1 MASKLRWALAAAVLP
16 VFSFAIT
23 EAEVAA
29 SARAYFAPMTSAN
42 FWRMRMPDGLIREFE
57 LRESGNGKFRFQSAD
72 GWTGVPSGDNGI
84 LITTPR
90 NQKPKVEWGFQNG
103 TLRMIAEDGNAYGLD
118 YSEPVV
124 YEGESMVRLWPDRKD
139 VRGKDIGPD
148 NWVKSRRLKLGY
160 TSPNRAGVVLAMLAL
175 VALGL
180 AFRMPRLWARIVCGV
195 LCAGALVPM
204 TLTGSRGALL
214 AFVVGAAAIGVC
226 ELKRSKVSRRTV
238 FAIGGTFLLVVAL
251 IGVLMCSG
259 VIRSKKGNRSSDRQ
273 RTLLMETAPRMLRD
287 APKGWGHFG
296 AVGGAYVSWYQDEK
310 DEKLRLNLVSDHIT
324 AVVGRGWVG
333 GGVYLFCWFA
343 GILLLLAFAWRGGSP
358 IPVAVWLALGSAA
371 FFNLI
376 FGEKSVFV
384 IPLLS
389 LLFFLWGRPWRMPWM
404 FLWCPLAGLVLSAA
418 TIFCVITAAGDGSA
432 DHPRIRKVGRRV
444 LVNGECPVRW
454 VVDDL
459 QVLGQ
464 VMAGKD
470 VRAHFRKY
478 RKAPAIGYV
487 RSIRDLPTDGSVRHL
502 VLAGDACGAYLKML
516 KEKGYP
522 EKMPLSVL
530 FLSPQFPPSE
540 IPAELHARTRQVT
553 MVVGEFAARYSR
565 EFLDQKPWV
574 RIVPGA
580 ELYIPNWMRF
590 VAVK

>member
-1 MASKLRWALAAAVLP
+1 MTSKLRLVLLWAALP
-16 VFSFAIT
+16 ACSLAIT

-57 LRESGNGKFRFQSAD
+57 LRESGNGKIRFKSAD
-72 GWTGVPSGDNGI
+72 GWTGVHKGDNAF
-84 LITTPR
+84 LISTPKM
-90 NQKPKVEWGFQNG
+90 QKPKVEWGFQNG

-118 YSEPVV
+118 YSVPIV
-124 YEGESMVRLWPDRKD
+124 YEGETMARLWPDRKD

-160 TSPNRAGVVLAMLAL
+160 TSPNRAGVVMAMLAL
-175 VALGL
+175 VALGF
-180 AFRMPRLWARIVCGV
+180 AFRVRKVGVRIAFGV
-195 LCAGALVPM
+195 LCAAALVPM
-204 TLTGSRGALL
+204 TMTGSRGALL
-214 AFVVGAAAIGVC
+214 AFALGAAVVGVC
-226 ELKRSKVSRRTV
+226 ELRRLRVSRK
-238 FAIGGTFLLVVAL
+238 AALLAGGVVLLVLAIL
-251 IGVLMCSG
+251 GSLMIFGSH
-259 VIRSKKGNRSSDRQ
+259 RTKKGTRSSDRQ
-273 RTLLMETAPRMLRD
+273 RTLLMETAPRMMRD
-287 APKGWGHFG
+287 APKGWGSFG
-296 AVGGAYVSWYQDEK
+296 AVGGAYVNWYQIGE

-333 GGVYLFCWFA
+333 GGLYVACWLA
-343 GILLLLAFAWRGGSP
+343 GILLLLTFAWKGGSP
-358 IPVAVWLALGSAA
+358 VPAAVWIALGSAA

-376 FGEKSVFV
+376 FGEKSVFAV
-384 IPLLS
+384 PLLS
-389 LLFFLWGRPWRMPWM
+389 LLLFLWGRPWRMPWM
-404 FLWCPLAGLVLSAA
+404 FLWCPLVGLFLAA
-418 TIFCVITAAGDGSA
+418 AAIFGIVASAGDGA
-432 DHPRIRKVGRRV
+432 GEFPRIRKDGRRV
-444 LVNGECPVRW
+444 LVNGERPVRW

-464 VMAGKD
+464 VMVGKD
-470 VRAHFRKY
+470 VRAHYLKHRN
-478 RKAPAIGYV
+478 APAIGYV
-487 RSIRDLPTDGSVRHL
+487 QSLRDLPKDGSVRHL

-516 KEKGYP
+516 KKTGCFDNLP
-522 EKMPLSVL
+522 QSVL

-540 IPAELHARTRQVT
+540 IPAELHERTRQVT

-565 EFLDQKPWV
+565 EFLEKKPWV